1 MSSST
6 SSDNKKVLLAAHVL
20 VSRETGAMRRQ
31 VIELIDKSVAPMTLT
46 SRVERVEA
54 EEPED
59 VRAKLAGAPPGALVD
74 LDAKN
79 VADEQMRPLV
89 KVMHLRQ
96 VSNALKHLAAIRRV
110 VSCGGAPGAPGA
122 PGAGPRFALVLE
134 DDALFGDQ
142 MVDAVT
148 RAAQDAPE
156 DADIVF
162 LGLPSTRKPPAAGQ
176 PSSFDDPLQ
185 LFSSHVLPACDSY
198 LITPAGAAK
207 LAARF
212 LPIRFCTTAHLTYLL
227 RAGVAKSYVA
237 VPNAF
242 VDGSKVGVLTSS
254 LNQNNQLLW
263 NNPYC
268 RAEATLRRRPYGPDE
283 RAQFEQA
290 WGEQMFKEHP
300 DALVLRAD
308 HLAAIGSIDEAA
320 TTYTKALEMYD
331 RMGCIVNNSSDWLRR
346 YMNMYGLKQPDL
358 VDVTPS

>member
-1 MSSST
+1 MSPG
-6 SSDNKKVLLAAHVL
+6 NQKKAVLLAAHVL
-20 VSRETGAMRRQ
+20 VSRETGVMRRQ
-31 VIELIDKSVAPMTLT
+31 VVDLIDKSVAPLTLT
-46 SRVERVEA
+46 SRVDRVEA
-54 EEPED
+54 EEPDD
-59 VRAKLAGAPPGALVD
+59 VRAKLAGAPPGVLVD

-79 VADEQMRPLV
+79 VSDEQMRPLV

-110 VSCGGAPGAPGA
+110 VACSGSIPAGGDA
-122 PGAGPRFALVLE
+122 PRFALVLE

-142 MVDAVT
+142 MVEAVT
-148 RAAQDAPE
+148 RAAHDAPQ

-162 LGLPSTRKPPAAGQ
+162 LGLPSTRKPPSAGQ

-198 LITPAGAAK
+198 LITPVGAAK

-212 LPIRFCTTAHLTYLL
+212 LPIRFCTTAHLTFLL
-227 RAGVAKSYVA
+227 RAGIAKSYVA

-254 LNQNNQLLW
+254 LNPNNQLLW

-268 RAEATLRRRPYGPDE
+268 RAEAVLRRRPYGPDE
-283 RAQFEQA
+283 RGQFEQA
-290 WGEQMFKEHP
+290 WGDQMFKEHP

-308 HLAAIGSIDEAA
+308 HLAAIGSVGEASA
-320 TTYTKALEMYD
+320 TYAKALDMYD

-346 YMNMYGLKQPDL
+346 YMRLSVSQQTDL
-358 VDVTPS
+358 DSSRDK

>member
-1 MSSST
+1 MLSSGSQQ
-6 SSDNKKVLLAAHVL
+6 KVLLAAHVL

-31 VIELIDKSVAPMTLT
+31 VIELIDKAVAPLTLT
-46 SRVERVEA
+46 ARVERVEG

-79 VADEQMRPLV
+79 VSDEQMRPLV
-89 KVMHLRQ
+89 KLMHLRQ
-96 VSNALKHLAAIRRV
+96 LSNALKHLAAIRRV
-110 VSCGGAPGAPGA
+110 VSCSVPPGVGA
-122 PGAGPRFALVLE
+122 PRFALVLE

-142 MVDAVT
+142 MVEAVT
-148 RAAQDAPE
+148 RVALDAPQ

-162 LGLPSTRKPPAAGQ
+162 LGLPSTRKPPSAGQ

-185 LFSSHVLPACDSY
+185 LFASHVLPACDSY

-227 RAGVAKSYVA
+227 RAGIVKSYVA

-254 LNQNNQLLW
+254 LNANNQLMW

-268 RAEATLRRRPYGPDE
+268 RAEAVLRQRPYGPEE
-283 RAQFEQA
+283 RGKFEQA

-308 HLAAIGSIDEAA
+308 HYAAVGSIEEASA
-320 TTYTKALEMYD
+320 AYAKALEMYD

-346 YMNMYGLKQPDL
+346 YMNLSAFKQADL
-358 VDVTPS
+358 PPSSPA